1 MKRFCLINAIY
12 GYIGEFLPLNLGSM
26 IIDQIKSELKPIHTE
41 EYRHYLKI
49 IDSLVDC
56 AENTPE
62 EELLEL
68 ISILVEDYEAR
79 HYAIEA
85 PDPIEAIK
93 IKMEEEGLIKKDLI
107 GYFGSASRVS
117 EVLNRKR
124 PMTIEMIRK
133 IHTGLGISAETLL
146 GV

>member
-1 MKRFCLINAIY
+1 MKIN
-12 GYIGEFLPLNLGSM
+12 
-26 IIDQIKSELKPIHTE
+26 QIKSELKPIHTEE

-56 AENTPE
+56 SENTPE
-62 EELLEL
+62 EQALEL
-68 ISILVEDYEAR
+68 ISILLEDYESR
-79 HYAIEA
+79 HYPIEA

-93 IKMEEEGLIKKDLI
+93 IKMEEEGLKKKDLI

-124 PMTIEMIRK
+124 PMTLEMIRK
-133 IHTGLGISAETLL
+133 LHKGLGISAETLL
-146 GV
+146 AI

>member
-1 MKRFCLINAIY
+1 M
-12 GYIGEFLPLNLGSM
+12 ENLET
-26 IIDQIKSELKPIHTE
+26 IKLGLKPIKTKE
-41 EYRHYLKI
+41 QYQAYLKI

-56 AENTPE
+56 AEDSPE
-62 EELLEL
+62 EETLEL
-68 ISILVEDYEAR
+68 VSILVEDYESK

-93 IKMEEEGLIKKDLI
+93 IKIEEEGIKRKDLAQ
-107 GYFGSASRVS
+107 YFGSSSRVS

-124 PMTIEMIRK
+124 PLTLEMMRK
-133 IHTGLGISAETLL
+133 LHEGLGISAKTLL